1 MSRAHIKYT
10 QFTINVAVIYA
21 YRLRFFSTSAYP
33 NLAYSAANHVQNIFI
48 PVNVGKGFI
57 YQRRNQTRLIV
68 NILIVTRNRFIF
80 AQLLLN

>member
-10 QFTINVAVIYA
+10 QFTINLPVIYA

-33 NLAYSAANHVQNIFI
+33 SVDYWAANHVQNIFI
-48 PVNVGKGFI
+48 SVNVGKGFK
-57 YQRRNQTRLIV
+57 YQRINQTRLVV

-80 AQLLLN
+80 AQLL